1 MLKVNCYL
9 KFKLNQM
16 SCFFIWQPYRYQG
29 NMTDGACAGTE
40 GTPEEGSTGK
50 ETWRPFRALVEP
62 LTLAPLAI
70 CSSFSNLIT
79 LICGWT

>member
-9 KFKLNQM
+9 KFKLNRM

-29 NMTDGACAGTE
+29 NMTDDACAGTE

-50 ETWRPFRALVEP
+50 ETCLSGIGGASDLG
-62 LTLAPLAI
+62 TI
-70 CSSFSNLIT
+70 SHMQ
-79 LICGWT
+79 